1 MDHLSTDQ
9 RTKVVQFFL
18 ETKSIILTQRK
29 LKRHFSTRA
38 VPPRKIILRITEKLI
53 AFGTVQNQN
62 KNNTGPNRTVSS
74 SATIQRLEDNACQAC
89 LERNGAHF
97 EHVL

>member
-9 RTKVVQFFL
+9 ITKVVQFYL

-29 LKRHFSTRA
+29 LKRHFSSRA
-38 VPPRKIILRITEKLI
+38 VPTRKIILRITEKLI
-53 AFGTVQNQN
+53 AFRTVQNQN
-62 KNNTGPNRTVSS
+62 KNNTGLKITVST
-74 SATIQRLEDNACQAC
+74 SAMIKKLNGTVRLAC
-89 LERNGAHF
+89 LECNGAHF